1 MQCYTTTIR
10 QMKPCTLD
18 VRLLNSWGY
27 FTSRVSKDE
36 RAHVCVW
43 CARMTLRVMT
53 VCVSAGDIKG
63 WRSASLPL
71 PSAGF
76 PPVPGVWVP
85 GTSGGALTW
94 VPTVRLFKQKPDTL
108 IRTSS
113 RGWNNTSPAT
123 SASFP
128 CTRPSVSRYKL
139 RSGRRSAHV
148 HLWCNSTTR
157 LRHFLN
163 SSIDRNLGFASSLF
177 RDTLNLKSEHV
188 SMYL

>member
-1 MQCYTTTIR
+1 MTQTIMQCYTTTIG

-18 VRLLNSWGY
+18 VRLLNSCGY

-36 RAHVCVW
+36 RAHMCVW

-53 VCVSAGDIKG
+53 VCVRAGDIKG

-71 PSAGF
+71 PSAGI
-76 PPVPGVWVP
+76 PPSAGGLSPGHF
-85 GTSGGALTW
+85 GGALTW
-94 VPTVRLFKQKPDTL
+94 VPTVRLSKQKPDTL

-128 CTRPSVSRYKL
+128 CTRPSVSRYKV

-163 SSIDRNLGFASSLF
+163 SSIDRNLGFLRALY
-177 RDTLNLKSEHV
+177 TATHLI
-188 SMYL
+188 

>member
-18 VRLLNSWGY
+18 VHLLNSWGY

-85 GTSGGALTW
+85 GTSGGLWLGSRLYGCLNKSLT
-94 VPTVRLFKQKPDTL
+94 
-108 IRTSS
+108 
-113 RGWNNTSPAT
+113 
-123 SASFP
+123 
-128 CTRPSVSRYKL
+128 
-139 RSGRRSAHV
+139 RSLGQVAGDE
-148 HLWCNSTTR
+148 TTR
-157 LRHFLN
+157 LPPLRPRSHAHAQV
-163 SSIDRNLGFASSLF
+163 SAAISCAVA
-177 RDTLNLKSEHV
+177 DTAHTFTSDAIRPQGWGI
-188 SMYL
+188 S

>member
-1 MQCYTTTIR
+1 MQCYTTTIG

-18 VRLLNSWGY
+18 VRLLNSCGY

-36 RAHVCVW
+36 RAHMCVW

-85 GTSGGALTW
+85 GTSGGLWLGSRLYGCLNKSLTRSLGQ
-94 VPTVRLFKQKPDTL
+94 VAGDETTRLPPL
-108 IRTSS
+108 RP
-113 RGWNNTSPAT
+113 R
-123 SASFP
+123 FP
-128 CTRPSVSRYKL
+128 CTRPSVSRYKV

-163 SSIDRNLGFASSLF
+163 SSIDRNLGFASSLY

>member
-1 MQCYTTTIR
+1 MCTHDFACHDCVCKCRRHKGVEIR
-10 QMKPCTLD
+10 LIAFAIGRIP
-18 VRLLNSWGY
+18 
-27 FTSRVSKDE
+27 
-36 RAHVCVW
+36 
-43 CARMTLRVMT
+43 
-53 VCVSAGDIKG
+53 
-63 WRSASLPL
+63 
-71 PSAGF
+71 PSAGGLS
-76 PPVPGVWVP
+76 PGHF
-85 GTSGGALTW
+85 GGALTW
-94 VPTVRLFKQKPDTL
+94 VPTVRLSKQKPDTL

-128 CTRPSVSRYKL
+128 CTRPSVSRYKV

-163 SSIDRNLGFASSLF
+163 SSIDRNLGFARSLY

-188 SMYL
+188 SVYL